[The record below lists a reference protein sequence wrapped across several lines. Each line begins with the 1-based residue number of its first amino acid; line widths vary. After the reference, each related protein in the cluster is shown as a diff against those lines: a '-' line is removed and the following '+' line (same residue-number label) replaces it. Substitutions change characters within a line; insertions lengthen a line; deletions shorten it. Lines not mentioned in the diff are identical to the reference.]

1 MQVIVILASS
11 LRTRWTASLLILYLY
26 SRFFPFIYCV
36 SISWPLPSAERHG
49 RASPSPGGSF
59 FRISLQRY
67 CFLFEF
73 FFVPPSRF
81 YLLSVHVR
89 ALLVGRLVF
98 LDAPRASNLTQK

>member
-26 SRFFPFIYCV
+26 SRFFPSIYCV

-59 FRISLQRY
+59 FRISLPTIDSKLGKIQECVLRA
-67 CFLFEF
+67 
-73 FFVPPSRF
+73 PPSFDR
-81 YLLSVHVR
+81 SQQV
-89 ALLVGRLVF
+89 
-98 LDAPRASNLTQK
+98 ASS

>member
-73 FFVPPSRF
+73 FFCSPQPFLPPVCSRARPPRREARVF
-81 YLLSVHVR
+81 
-89 ALLVGRLVF
+89 GRPQGV
-98 LDAPRASNLTQK
+98 